1 MVRGKNPFTAL
12 QKFYNMDKPKDE
24 GEIEALKHK
33 CMRNTGLYISWI
45 TGKEDIIDID
55 EFEGN
60 SGLVVHQCIL
70 LVNKES
76 ENIYLLGFD
85 LATTGKPLSNVL
97 FVT

>member
-24 GEIEALKHK
+24 GEIEGPLKHK

-60 SGLVVHQCIL
+60 SGFGSTSMYLVL
-70 LVNKES
+70 MNKEL

-85 LATTGKPLSNVL
+85 LNNNR
-97 FVT
+97 